1 MATNLNDL
9 APPAWAAAGILPE
22 QGVRL
27 SEVVSAL
34 SYALDITEG
43 QAEGHAVRSCVIGMR
58 IGQILGLGEA
68 ERSDL
73 FYALLLKDLGCSSNA
88 ARLCNLFGADDLRL
102 KQAHKL
108 NDWTD
113 PKASASYAMSHM
125 PGGHAIAKAWQVLVL
140 AVKGRGSGREM
151 VETRC
156 ERGAD
161 IARMLDL
168 STATQAAI
176 RSLDEHWD
184 GRGLPMGIPGD
195 GIPLLAR
202 VCCLAQTVEVFLS
215 THGHP
220 AAYEMARSRSGTWFD
235 PALVDALESFEFD
248 AAFWASLRQE
258 DPRTLVAAL
267 EPKDRIIVADST
279 RIDSV
284 AEAFARVIDAK
295 SPYTG
300 QHSSG
305 VARIAIGMAAHV
317 GLPREERTLL
327 RRAALLHDIGK
338 LGVSNL
344 ILDKNG
350 PLTDDERQKM
360 EQHPRFTLDILE
372 HVSAFRGFARTAA
385 LHHEKLDG
393 TGYPFGYTAEDLD
406 LPERI
411 LAVADIY
418 DALSSDRPYR
428 KGMVEPVIT
437 AILERDRGTRLD
449 PAALDALHAVRE
461 ERAAELRN
469 HVNHPPIG
477 CV

>member
-1 MATNLNDL
+1 MSTNINDL
-9 APPAWAAAGILPE
+9 APPAWAVAGILPE

-43 QAEGHAVRSCVIGMR
+43 QREGHAVRSCVIGMR
-58 IGQILGLGEA
+58 IGQILGLGDA

-88 ARLCNLFGADDLRL
+88 ARLCNLFGADDFRL

-108 NDWTD
+108 NDWTN
-113 PKASASYAMSHM
+113 PKASASYAMSHV
-125 PGGHAIAKAWQVLVL
+125 PGGSAIARAWQVLVL

-151 VETRC
+151 IETRC

-168 STATQAAI
+168 SNATAAAI
-176 RSLDEHWD
+176 RNLDEHWD
-184 GRGLPMGIPGD
+184 GEGMPTGISGD

-202 VCCLAQTVEVFLS
+202 ICCLAQTVEVFLAS
-215 THGHP
+215 HGQP

-235 PALVDALESFEFD
+235 PALVNAMESFEFD
-248 AAFWASLRQE
+248 ATFWASLRQE
-258 DPRTLVAAL
+258 DARALVDAL
-267 EPKDRIIVADST
+267 EPQDRIIVADAS
-279 RIDSV
+279 RIDQV

-300 QHSSG
+300 QHSGG

-344 ILDKNG
+344 ILDK
-350 PLTDDERQKM
+350 PDKLTETEMALMR
-360 EQHPRFTLDILE
+360 QHPRYTDAILGR
-372 HVSAFRGFARTAA
+372 VRAFREVASVAAR
-385 LHHEKLDG
+385 HHERLDG
-393 TGYPFGYTAEDLD
+393 RGYHSGLPAEKLGRLD
-406 LPERI
+406 RM
-411 LAVADIY
+411 LAVADVCE
-418 DALSSDRPYR
+418 ALSATRPYR
-428 KGMVEPVIT
+428 
-437 AILERDRGTRLD
+437 
-449 PAALDALHAVRE
+449 AALPPEEVRKIIRSQAGTGLCAEAVEMLEGVGIRHDA
-461 ERAAELRN
+461 RA
-469 HVNHPPIG
+469 
-477 CV
+477 